1 VSDDDAPII
10 EAEFHPAMLTPE
22 LRDTKSTHSN
32 LRLKAHPEWVEE
44 LAFVC
49 WIESDRNIRRA
60 MRLYTERQQAK
71 VYDGEDPAPDVAYQ
85 TWVSWKNRHNWEMKA
100 DAFVAAN
107 FPGLRMRHIA
117 RVMNLNTIA
126 IEKHADI
133 LHRDNVKDQDM
144 LKAIEMAYQ
153 TTGLGTWG
161 SRERLA
167 PTVKVVEAIRED
179 LDDLDERELG
189 RLAMEAI
196 RKTRNTD
203 PERRKR

>member
-1 VSDDDAPII
+1 VSDDPPII
-10 EAEFHPAMLTPE
+10 DADFHPAMLSPE
-22 LRDTKSTHSN
+22 LRETKMAKNN
-32 LRLKAHPEWVEE
+32 LKLKAHPEWVEE

-49 WIESDRNIRRA
+49 WIESDRNVKRA
-60 MRLYTERQQAK
+60 QALYKERQDAK
-71 VYDGEDPAPDVAYQ
+71 VYEGEDPAPDVAYQ
-85 TWVSWKNRHNWEMKA
+85 TWISWKNRHNWEAKA
-100 DAFVAAN
+100 DAFVAAH

-117 RVMNLNTIA
+117 RVMNLNTVA
-126 IEKHADI
+126 IERHADM
-133 LHRDNVKDQDM
+133 LHNPNTREEN
-144 LKAIEMAYQ
+144 LIRAIELAYQ

-167 PTVKVVEAIRED
+167 PTVKVVEAVRED
-179 LDDLDERELG
+179 LEDLSEQELG

>member
-1 VSDDDAPII
+1 MTDDDSPII
-10 EAEFHPAMLTPE
+10 EADFHPAMLTPE
-22 LRDTKSTHSN
+22 LREAQRGPN
-32 LRLKAHPEWVEE
+32 LKLKAHPAWVEE

-49 WIESDRNIRRA
+49 WIESDRNVKRA
-60 MRLYTERQQAK
+60 MQLYRERQDAK
-71 VYDGEDPAPDVAYQ
+71 VYEGEEPAPDVAYQ
-85 TWVSWKNRHNWEMKA
+85 TWISWKNRHNWEAKA

-117 RVMNLNTIA
+117 RVMNLNTVA
-126 IEKHADI
+126 IERHADM
-133 LHRDNVKDQDM
+133 LHNPNTREEN
-144 LKAIEMAYQ
+144 LIRAIELAYQ

-167 PTVKVVEAIRED
+167 PTVKVVEAVRED